1 MDAPSTIFAPASG
14 FGRAAVAVLRIS
26 GPESERLLTRL
37 AGPLPAPRRLVLRP
51 LRDPQTGETLD
62 QALVV
67 WMPGP
72 GTFTGEDM
80 AELHLHGGPA
90 VRTAVLRALAT
101 VPGCVPAAPGDF
113 TRRAFL
119 NGRMGL
125 TEAEGIADLIDAETE
140 AQRRQA
146 LRQLDGALGHR
157 VAAWRDGLIDL
168 LAGVEAA
175 LDFSDEGDVDDAALD
190 AALFARARGVR
201 DDIAATLADGRRGER
216 LRDGFT
222 VVLAGPPNAGKST
235 LLNALSRRDAAI
247 VSAIPGTTRD
257 VIEVRCDLGGL
268 PVLLVDTAGLREA
281 TDAIEAE
288 GIRRTRARMAQADLV
303 LLLDDARIVSD
314 PVPLPDTSRDPR
326 GSPLLEGEEQGE
338 VCELSGEVPH
348 LTPTPSFQER
358 KPVVPR
364 TDMPGLSTSAPE
376 QGLEYGSLLGS
387 GVAVLRVSTK
397 ADLLPVSVRSDTI
410 AISAVTGYGL
420 DTLLDAIEHHA
431 ENAVGGEAAL
441 ITRERHRDGLTRC
454 RDHLDRLL
462 QGTALPELAAE
473 DLRLAVRALGE
484 VAGHVSVEEML
495 DRLFSGFCIGK

>member
-1 MDAPSTIFAPASG
+1 MDQPPTIFAPASG
-14 FGRAAVAVLRIS
+14 FGRAAVAVIRIS
-26 GPESERLLTRL
+26 GPASASVLIRLS
-37 AGPLPAPRRLVLRP
+37 GSLPAPRRLVLRT
-51 LRDPQTGETLD
+51 LRAPQVQETLD

-90 VRTAVLRALAT
+90 VRAAVLGALAAL
-101 VPGCVPAAPGDF
+101 PGCIPAEPGAF

-119 NGRMGL
+119 NGRLGL

-146 LRQLDGALGHR
+146 LRQLDGALGRR
-157 VAAWRDGLIDL
+157 VAAWRDRLIDL

-175 LDFSDEGDVDDAALD
+175 LDFSDEGDVDDDALD
-190 AALFARARGVR
+190 AALFVKARVIR
-201 DDIAATLADGRRGER
+201 DAIAAALDDGGRGER

-247 VSAIPGTTRD
+247 VSPVPGTTRD

-268 PVLLVDTAGLREA
+268 PVLLIDTAGLREA
-281 TDAIEAE
+281 GDALEAE
-288 GIRRTRARMAQADLV
+288 GIRRTRARIAQADLV
-303 LLLDDARIVSD
+303 LLLAEA
-314 PVPLPDTSRDPR
+314 
-326 GSPLLEGEEQGE
+326 G
-338 VCELSGEVPH
+338 
-348 LTPTPSFQER
+348 
-358 KPVVPR
+358 
-364 TDMPGLSTSAPE
+364 STSDVTDLSVPMPP
-376 QGLEYGSLLGS
+376 
-387 GVAVLRVSTK
+387 VLRVQTK
-397 ADLLPVSVRSDTI
+397 ADLSEGSRS
-410 AISAVTGYGL
+410 AEGHVISAMTGEGL

-431 ENAVGGEAAL
+431 SVSIGGEAAL
-441 ITRERHRDGLTRC
+441 ITRQRHREGLTRC
-454 RDHLDRLL
+454 RDHLDRLV
-462 QGTALPELAAE
+462 QGAVLPELAAE

-484 VAGHVSVEEML
+484 VAGQVGVEEML